1 MNEQQKPNIYQRI
14 NAVMLDVAY
23 IQKDKSV
30 SGGGANYKAVTHDQ
44 VVSAV
49 RASLVK
55 HGIVIEPKQMGGQF
69 IVMRDL
75 NATPQ
80 PVKMGLYSGD
90 YEINFVNI
98 DSPTD
103 RTVVSVQAHASD
115 NGDKAPGKAMT
126 YAVKTAVIKQFYFET
141 GENDES
147 REDIKDTSMIDEQ
160 TAEFLGQQ
168 MIEVVNGTSQW
179 SKKGQRLLQKYR
191 LGSVAQLKESKL
203 AAFKKDLIA

>member
-1 MNEQQKPNIYQRI
+1 MNEQKKPNIYQRI
-14 NAVMLDVAY
+14 NAVMLDVSY

-98 DSPTD
+98 DDPTD

-141 GENDES
+141 GEDDES

-160 TAEFLGQQ
+160 TVLFLEQK
-168 MIEVVNGTSQW
+168 MIEVIDGTNQW
-179 SKKGQRLLQKYR
+179 TKKGQRLLQKYR

-203 AAFKKDLIA
+203 AAFKKDLGA